1 MKRVTNKTHED
12 LLAVAEETG
21 QRHGSTMTFVILG
34 KKKYALVQV
43 GDSRAYLSNGN
54 WVTRITK
61 DQTVEEYEK
70 KTGKTFDNLSK
81 ERKKHILMQCMGDKE
96 KEGNVTKPDS
106 KLRQFV
112 YDEYTIKELP
122 CEAKGKTPAW

>member
-1 MKRVTNKTHED
+1 MVTDPNGKFTSKGT
-12 LLAVAEETG
+12 VNTETVD
-21 QRHGSTMTFVILG
+21 MND
-34 KKKYALVQV
+34 YALSKD
-43 GDSRAYLSNGN
+43 GTLDESKLSYKNKV
-54 WVTRITK
+54 WFSM
-61 DQTVEEYEK
+61 D
-70 KTGKTFDNLSK
+70 
-81 ERKKHILMQCMGDKE
+81 